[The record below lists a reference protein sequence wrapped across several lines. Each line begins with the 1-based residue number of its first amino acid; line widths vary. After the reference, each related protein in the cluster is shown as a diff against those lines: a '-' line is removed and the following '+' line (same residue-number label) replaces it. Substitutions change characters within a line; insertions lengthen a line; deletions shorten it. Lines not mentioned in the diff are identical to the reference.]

1 MFDVSAPAT
10 MVRGM
15 RGRRL
20 EVVPDSERVDARL
33 LELADET
40 PFVDARGVCTLSQLV
55 EACEPARWAGRAP
68 ADPLLVRALVAELA
82 PLAVR
87 AFGPVA
93 RSAPFAAQVQALFNQ
108 LRAQGA
114 TSRHL
119 AHAAHEAPA
128 GLSARASALAELWQ
142 RLDAALDE
150 RGLVDRAGLV
160 ALATAR
166 LEREGLPPRL
176 QGVGAVAVRFVHD
189 LFPARLRLLEALA
202 IACHRAGVGFELSWP
217 ASGEA
222 STDVFVL
229 DAVRQVEARWQ
240 ALDAE
245 AFPDVADAPHAW
257 LGAAAFAPHA
267 QPRPAPGVSSFH
279 AASAR
284 DEAREI
290 ARRVRALVA
299 AGTPPEAIAVV
310 FRDLAAD
317 TERLVEALADV
328 GVPARARLGVPL
340 AASPVGRL
348 ALGLVDLVEDDFP
361 AAAVAAVLE
370 SRYVG
375 LLSSAAAPPRRVFAE
390 AGVRDDALGGS
401 GGQGGYEARLSA
413 HQARVARRSPRDAR
427 AVQVLREAVAKLL
440 ALARALPPEGTG
452 DELLEAFWDGVTKL
466 GLFDALARV
475 EPAGLTGSFAQE
487 VDRALARDQA
497 AGEALGFLV
506 SDLKAAFRES
516 GFGRRS
522 MSRREFGRWLHA
534 AAAEV
539 NLIARG
545 PRTGAVWLLD
555 AREVAGRRFQHVFLG
570 GLVDGRFP
578 GRPAPQP
585 LLSDGE
591 RALLNQLA
599 GSPLFRLSSADGELR
614 VPARLAED
622 RLLFHLVLASAQGGV
637 TLSRP
642 RHDDAGRELL
652 GSPFLDAV
660 HRLVPGLEAR
670 SLPRVPLPALDDVV
684 TEAELRA
691 RAALEVLGPA
701 GTRQTVPDARRSAL
715 AQALAHEAWLAEAK
729 ALAAAEVER
738 LGFFSDEGRAP
749 GPASGQVAPLE
760 PVLARLDFGAARPV
774 SAAELN
780 AWGQCAFRGLGQY
793 VLGLEGDEAA
803 GEEPDALTNGTFL
816 HDALERL
823 VPALAGAKLLGRDDV
838 DAEVLRGHVEAAVA
852 AAAAQ
857 TQAERPTGHPALW
870 ALHQARTVRQLTRL
884 VRDGAVLLPFGAGT
898 VEATELR
905 FGESEG
911 SAPGLEQVAIPPA
924 FDGEREVYLRGRI
937 DRVDA
942 SAGHVGVVD
951 YKASGKERAEMAQ
964 ALLASDFQLPFYLWA
979 MRQHRPGAALSG
991 AWVGIKKPK
1000 ALLLADVLDARD
1012 GDVDGLLAHDAATRQ
1027 ALAKE
1032 GAPNLPNAVH
1042 GLLGRLRAGAFGARA
1057 TSCRYCDFKA
1067 VCRISARR
1075 LPDEGAGR

>member
-1 MFDVSAPAT
+1 
-10 MVRGM
+10 M

-20 EVVPDSERVDARL
+20 EVVPDSERADARL

-55 EACEPARWAGRAP
+55 EACEPARWAGRAL
-68 ADPLLVRALVAELA
+68 AEPLLVRALVAELA

-93 RSAPFAAQVQALFNQ
+93 RSAPFAAQAQALFNQ

-114 TSRHL
+114 TSRQL
-119 AHAAHEAPA
+119 AHAAHEAPG
-128 GLSARASALAELWQ
+128 GLGARASALAELWQ
-142 RLDAALDE
+142 RLDAALDA
-150 RGLVDRAGLV
+150 RGLVDPAGLV

-176 QGVGAVAVRFVHD
+176 SGVGAVAVRFVHD

-202 IACHRAGVGFELSWP
+202 TACHRAKLSFELSWP

-245 AFPDVADAPHAW
+245 AFPDLPDAPYAW

-299 AGTPPEAIAVV
+299 TGTPPEAIAVV
-310 FRDLAAD
+310 FRDLASD

-375 LLSSAAAPPRRVFAE
+375 LLPPAAAPPRRVFAE
-390 AGVRDDALGGS
+390 AGVRDDALGGN
-401 GGQGGYEARLSA
+401 GGQGAYEARLSA
-413 HQARVARRSPRDAR
+413 HQARLARRSPREAR
-427 AVQVLREAVAKLL
+427 AVAALREAVAKLL
-440 ALARALPPEGTG
+440 ALARALPAEGTG
-452 DELLEAFWDGVTKL
+452 DELLEAFWDGVRKL

-475 EPAGLTGSFAQE
+475 EPAGLTGLFARE

-506 SDLKAAFRES
+506 SELKTAFRVS
-516 GFGRRS
+516 GFGRRT
-522 MSRREFGRWLHA
+522 MSRREFGRWLHDV
-534 AAAEV
+534 AAEV
-539 NLIARG
+539 NLVARG

-599 GSPLFRLSSADGELR
+599 GAPLFRLSAVDGELR

-622 RLLFHLVLASAQGGV
+622 RLLFHLVLSASQGGV

-642 RHDDAGRELL
+642 RLDDAGRELL
-652 GSPFLDAV
+652 GSAFLDAV

-670 SLPRVPLPALDDVV
+670 SLPRAPLPALADVV

-691 RAALEVLGPA
+691 RVALEVLGPA
-701 GTRQTVPDARRSAL
+701 GTRQTVPDARRWAL
-715 AQALAHEAWLAEAK
+715 FGALAHEDWLTEAK
-729 ALAAAEVER
+729 VLAGAEVER
-738 LGFFSDEGRAP
+738 LGFFSDEARAP
-749 GPASGQVAPLE
+749 GPASGRVEPLE
-760 PVLARLDFGAARPV
+760 PLLARLDFGANRPV

-793 VLGLEGDEAA
+793 VLGLKGEEAA

-823 VPALAGAKLLGRDDV
+823 VPALADAKLLGRDDV

-852 AAAAQ
+852 AAAGQA
-857 TQAERPTGHPALW
+857 QAERPTGHPALW
-870 ALHQARTVRQLTRL
+870 ALHQARTARQLTRL
-884 VRDGAVLLPFGAGT
+884 VREGGVLQPFGAAA
-898 VEATELR
+898 VQATELR

-911 SAPGLEQVAIPPA
+911 SAPGLERVVIPA
-924 FDGEREVYLRGRI
+924 ALDGERDVYLRGRI

-942 SAGHVGVVD
+942 SAGQVGVVD
-951 YKASGKERAEMAQ
+951 YKTSGKERAEMAL
-964 ALLASDFQLPFYLWA
+964 ALLASDFQLPFYVWA

-991 AWVGIKKPK
+991 AWVGIKKPR
-1000 ALLLADVLDARD
+1000 ALLLSDVLEARD

-1027 ALAKE
+1027 ALAEE

-1042 GLLGRLRAGAFGARA
+1042 GLLGRLRSGAFGARA
-1057 TSCRYCDFKA
+1057 TSCRYCDFRA